1 MRRLVRRYGALST
14 EKSLLRYR
22 PCLTPSIQ
30 TWVRYLRSAPTFT
43 SYSRISKLYEGWFSR
58 TIGYG
63 LVYGHAEFV
72 TPLETSYTLV
82 AALIAGDTPQQI
94 DWHLEGAQ
102 RSGATFEEV
111 NAVREASIKVAEL
124 SGIQWRHPIPEV
136 KRITGR
142 PADTM

>member
-1 MRRLVRRYGALST
+1 M
-14 EKSLLRYR
+14 
-22 PCLTPSIQ
+22 TPSIQ
-30 TWVRYLRSAPTFT
+30 TWVRSLRSALTFT
-43 SYSRISKLYEGWFSR
+43 SCSESCLEIPEGWFSR

-63 LVYGHAEFV
+63 LVYGHTDFV

-111 NAVREASIKVAEL
+111 NAVREASIKVAEF

-136 KRITGR
+136 KLVTGQR
-142 PADTM
+142 VDTL

>member
-1 MRRLVRRYGALST
+1 M
-14 EKSLLRYR
+14 
-22 PCLTPSIQ
+22 TPSIQ
-30 TWVRYLRSAPTFT
+30 TWVRYLRSAFT
-43 SYSRISKLYEGWFSR
+43 SCSESCLAIPEGWFSR

-63 LVYGHAEFV
+63 LVYGHTDFV

-111 NAVREASIKVAEL
+111 NAVREASIKVAEF

-136 KRITGR
+136 KLVTGQR
-142 PADTM
+142 VDTL